1 MAELTAGDERYR
13 DDHGDA
19 DPAVAA
25 ALAAYAAGTGGEHAA
40 LVALAGSRLLVP
52 VVAVLAD
59 ELTGPA
65 DELTGSPVSGRD
77 PARPARSTHESFG
90 PRGLPVQGEKASE
103 MALPSI
109 IGRDG
114 RPALPAFTCL
124 DAVRRW
130 RPAARPV
137 PVPALGVWQSA
148 VQESSAV
155 VIDIAG
161 PVPLAIEG
169 ARLAAMAAGAQPPA
183 MHEDPDVWQQV
194 AAAAAEIAPG
204 IRVRLSPAPDGLDF
218 TIELAPPAALPGRF
232 PSMRP
237 ARLLTPRRRGWP
249 AGCGRAS
256 RSSCSHP
263 DNGLAPDNELRRSRA
278 IERREARPGHRY
290 YDHDLCSQSPRL
302 PTSSMR

>member
-1 MAELTAGDERYR
+1 MAELTAGDARYR

-25 ALAAYAAGTGGEHAA
+25 ALAAYAAGTGGEHAV
-40 LVALAGSRLLVP
+40 LVALAGSRLLIP

-59 ELTGPA
+59 EPTVPA
-65 DELTGSPVSGRD
+65 DERTGSADERTG
-77 PARPARSTHESFG
+77 TLG
-90 PRGLPVQGEKASE
+90 PRGLPVHGGEKVSE
-103 MALPSI
+103 KVSEVAMPSI

-114 RPALPAFTCL
+114 RPALAAFTCL

-148 VQESSAV
+148 VQESAAV

-169 ARLAAMAAGAQPPA
+169 ARLAAMAAGVQVPA

-194 AAAAAEIAPG
+194 AAAAGEVAPG
-204 IRVRLSPAPDGLDF
+204 IRVRLSPAPDGADF
-218 TIELAPPAALPGRF
+218 TLELAPPAGVTRPVPPQAASQIADAAMERLAGRVRAGIAVIVQPPG
-232 PSMRP
+232 
-237 ARLLTPRRRGWP
+237 
-249 AGCGRAS
+249 
-256 RSSCSHP
+256 
-263 DNGLAPDNELRRSRA
+263 
-278 IERREARPGHRY
+278 
-290 YDHDLCSQSPRL
+290 
-302 PTSSMR
+302 